1 MKNIIIE
8 YQKAFNEILEN
19 FKSNKD
25 VIAVFTFGSIVSGDI
40 WEESD
45 IDFFVIYNFEYDFV
59 RDIYSEIYKIPVHT
73 RILSKEKFL
82 SSYKEDG
89 SKGIARNIL
98 KFSKL
103 VFSRDKDINNLYN
116 RSIYVGDEFNHIDS
130 LEYLSRVIKDVGIC
144 KKYIQNDRIYTAY
157 EMIVRSLDSFS
168 KLYLNLNGYTVS
180 KDAIRMVIN
189 LNDDF
194 KALIDDK
201 LFNGVQ
207 EENIIDI
214 INYINTYID
223 KNILKASKII
233 TDILNDEEEYLSAS
247 EIKNKDILRGSNI
260 KLEQILKRLLTKGVI
275 KKKDKEVIDSNG
287 NVIISENVY
296 GIE

>member
-19 FKSNKD
+19 FKNNKN

-73 RILSKEKFL
+73 RVLSKEKFL

-89 SKGIARNIL
+89 SKGTARNIL

-144 KKYIQNDRIYTAY
+144 KKYIQNGRVYTAY

-194 KALIDDK
+194 KTLIDEK

-207 EENIIDI
+207 KENIIDI

-223 KNILKASKII
+223 KNILKASKVII
-233 TDILNDEEEYLSAS
+233 DILDDEEEYLSAS

-260 KLEQILKRLLTKGVI
+260 KLEQILKRLLTKGVV
-275 KKKDKEVIDSNG
+275 KKKYKEVIDSNG

>member
-207 EENIIDI
+207 EENIVDI

-223 KNILKASKII
+223 KNILKASKVI

-260 KLEQILKRLLTKGVI
+260 KLEQILKRLLTKGII

-296 GIE
+296 GME

>member
-207 EENIIDI
+207 EENIVDI

-247 EIKNKDILRGSNI
+247 EIKNKDILRDSNI

-275 KKKDKEVIDSNG
+275 KKKDKEVVDSNG

>member
-19 FKSNKD
+19 FKNNKN

-207 EENIIDI
+207 EENIVDI

-223 KNILKASKII
+223 KNILKASKVI

>member
-45 IDFFVIYNFEYDFV
+45 IDFFVIYNFEYDYV

-207 EENIIDI
+207 EENIVDI

-223 KNILKASKII
+223 KNILKASKVI

-275 KKKDKEVIDSNG
+275 KKKDKEVVDSNG

>member
-207 EENIIDI
+207 EENIVDI

-223 KNILKASKII
+223 KNILKASKVI

>member
-8 YQKAFNEILEN
+8 YQKAFNEILDN
-19 FKSNKD
+19 FKNNKN

-89 SKGIARNIL
+89 SKGTARNIL

-144 KKYIQNDRIYTAY
+144 KKYIQNDRVYTAY

-194 KALIDDK
+194 KRLIDDK
-201 LFNGVQ
+201 LFNGVK

-214 INYINTYID
+214 INYINIYVD

-233 TDILNDEEEYLSAS
+233 TDILSDEEEYLSAS

>member
-8 YQKAFNEILEN
+8 YQKAFNEILDN
-19 FKSNKD
+19 FKNNKN

-116 RSIYVGDEFNHIDS
+116 RAIYVGDEFNHIDS

-144 KKYIQNDRIYTAY
+144 KKYIQNDRVYTAY

-194 KALIDDK
+194 KELIDEK

-223 KNILKASKII
+223 KDAIAGFDIGIK
-233 TDILNDEEEYLSAS
+233 ILNKNFMFPQPSILDAS
-247 EIKNKDILRGSNI
+247 F
-260 KLEQILKRLLTKGVI
+260 
-275 KKKDKEVIDSNG
+275 
-287 NVIISENVY
+287 ISF
-296 GIE
+296 GIVK

>member
-157 EMIVRSLDSFS
+157 EMIVRSLDSLS

-207 EENIIDI
+207 EENIVDI

-223 KNILKASKII
+223 KNILKASKVI

>member
-19 FKSNKD
+19 FKNNKN

-103 VFSRDKDINNLYN
+103 VFSRDEDINNLSN
-116 RSIYVGDEFNHIDS
+116 RAIYVGDEFSHIDS

-180 KDAIRMVIN
+180 KDAIRMVVN

-194 KALIDDK
+194 KALIDEK

-247 EIKNKDILRGSNI
+247 EIKNKDVLRGSNI

>member
-144 KKYIQNDRIYTAY
+144 KKYMQNDRIYTAY

>member
-207 EENIIDI
+207 EENIVDI

-247 EIKNKDILRGSNI
+247 EIKNKDILRDSNI
-260 KLEQILKRLLTKGVI
+260 KLEQILKRLLTKGII

>member
-25 VIAVFTFGSIVSGDI
+25 VIAIFTFGSIVSGDI

-207 EENIIDI
+207 EENIVDI

-247 EIKNKDILRGSNI
+247 EIKNKDILRDSNI

-275 KKKDKEVIDSNG
+275 KKKDKEVVDSNG

>member
-144 KKYIQNDRIYTAY
+144 KKYIQNDRVYTAY

-194 KALIDDK
+194 KKLIDDK
-201 LFNGVQ
+201 LFNGVK

-214 INYINTYID
+214 INYINIYVD

-233 TDILNDEEEYLSAS
+233 TDILSDGEEYLSAS

-260 KLEQILKRLLTKGVI
+260 KLEQVLKRLLTKGVI

>member
-89 SKGIARNIL
+89 SKGTARNIL

-144 KKYIQNDRIYTAY
+144 KKYIQNDRVYTAY

-207 EENIIDI
+207 EENIVDI

-223 KNILKASKII
+223 KNILKASKVI

>member
-207 EENIIDI
+207 EENIVDI

-223 KNILKASKII
+223 KNILKASKVI

-275 KKKDKEVIDSNG
+275 NKKDKEVIDSNG

>member
-19 FKSNKD
+19 FKNNKN

-103 VFSRDKDINNLYN
+103 VFSRDEDINNLYN
-116 RSIYVGDEFNHIDS
+116 RAIYVGDEFRHIDS

-180 KDAIRMVIN
+180 KDAIRMVVN

-194 KALIDDK
+194 KAVIDEK
-201 LFNGVQ
+201 LFDGVQ

-233 TDILNDEEEYLSAS
+233 TDILNDEDEYLSAS
-247 EIKNKDILRGSNI
+247 EIKNKDVLRGSNI

-275 KKKDKEVIDSNG
+275 KKKDKEVIDGNG

>member
-82 SSYKEDG
+82 SSYEEDG

-207 EENIIDI
+207 EENIVDI

-247 EIKNKDILRGSNI
+247 EIKNKDILRDSNI

-275 KKKDKEVIDSNG
+275 KKKDKEVVDSNG

>member
-8 YQKAFNEILEN
+8 YQKAFNEILDN
-19 FKSNKD
+19 FKNNKN

-116 RSIYVGDEFNHIDS
+116 RAIYVGDEFNHIDS

-144 KKYIQNDRIYTAY
+144 KKYIQNDRVYTAY

-207 EENIIDI
+207 EENIVDI

-223 KNILKASKII
+223 KNILKASKVI

>member
-194 KALIDDK
+194 KELIDDK

-207 EENIIDI
+207 EENIVDI

-223 KNILKASKII
+223 KNILKASKVI

>member
-207 EENIIDI
+207 EENIVDI

>member
-8 YQKAFNEILEN
+8 YQKAFNEILDN
-19 FKSNKD
+19 FKNNKN

-116 RSIYVGDEFNHIDS
+116 RAIYVGDEFNHIDS

-144 KKYIQNDRIYTAY
+144 KKYIQNDRVYTAY

-194 KALIDDK
+194 KELIDEK

-207 EENIIDI
+207 EENIID
-214 INYINTYID
+214 INTYID

>member
-19 FKSNKD
+19 FKNNKN

-103 VFSRDKDINNLYN
+103 VFSRDEDINNLYN
-116 RSIYVGDEFNHIDS
+116 RAIYVGDEFSHIDS

-144 KKYIQNDRIYTAY
+144 KKYIQNDRVYTAY

-194 KALIDDK
+194 KKLIDDK
-201 LFNGVQ
+201 LFNGVK

-214 INYINTYID
+214 INYINIYVD

-233 TDILNDEEEYLSAS
+233 TDILSDGEEYLSAS

-260 KLEQILKRLLTKGVI
+260 KLEQVLKRLLTKGVI

>member
-207 EENIIDI
+207 EENIVDI

-275 KKKDKEVIDSNG
+275 KKKDKEVVDSNG

>member
-207 EENIIDI
+207 EENIVDI

-247 EIKNKDILRGSNI
+247 EIKNKDILRDSNI

-275 KKKDKEVIDSNG
+275 KKKDKKVVDSNG
-287 NVIISENVY
+287 NVMISENVY

>member
-207 EENIIDI
+207 EENIVDI

-223 KNILKASKII
+223 KNILKASKVI

-247 EIKNKDILRGSNI
+247 EIKNKDILRDSNI

-275 KKKDKEVIDSNG
+275 KKKDKEVVDSNG

>member
-8 YQKAFNEILEN
+8 YQKAFNEILDN
-19 FKSNKD
+19 FKNNKN

-116 RSIYVGDEFNHIDS
+116 RAIYVGDEFNHIDS

-223 KNILKASKII
+223 KNILKASKVI

>member
-144 KKYIQNDRIYTAY
+144 KKYIQNDRVYTAY

-194 KALIDDK
+194 KELIDDK

-207 EENIIDI
+207 EENIVDI

-223 KNILKASKII
+223 KNILKASKVI

>member
-1 MKNIIIE
+1 
-8 YQKAFNEILEN
+8 
-19 FKSNKD
+19 
-25 VIAVFTFGSIVSGDI
+25 
-40 WEESD
+40 
-45 IDFFVIYNFEYDFV
+45 
-59 RDIYSEIYKIPVHT
+59 
-73 RILSKEKFL
+73 
-82 SSYKEDG
+82 YKEDG

-207 EENIIDI
+207 EENIVDI

-247 EIKNKDILRGSNI
+247 EIKNKDILRDSNI

-275 KKKDKEVIDSNG
+275 KKKDKEVVDSNG

>member
-19 FKSNKD
+19 FKNNKN

-59 RDIYSEIYKIPVHT
+59 RDIYSEMYKIPVHT

-89 SKGIARNIL
+89 SKGTARNIL

-144 KKYIQNDRIYTAY
+144 KKYIQNDRVYTAY

-194 KALIDDK
+194 KKLIDEK
-201 LFNGVQ
+201 LFNGVK

-214 INYINTYID
+214 INYINIYVD

-233 TDILNDEEEYLSAS
+233 TDILSDGEEYLSAS

>member
-207 EENIIDI
+207 EENIVDI

-247 EIKNKDILRGSNI
+247 EIKNKDILRDSNI

-275 KKKDKEVIDSNG
+275 KKKDKKVVDSNG

>member
-8 YQKAFNEILEN
+8 YQKAFNEILDN
-19 FKSNKD
+19 FKNNKN

-116 RSIYVGDEFNHIDS
+116 RAIYVGDEFNHIDS

-144 KKYIQNDRIYTAY
+144 KKYIQNDRVYTAY

-223 KNILKASKII
+223 KNILKASKVI

>member
-19 FKSNKD
+19 FKNNKD

-89 SKGIARNIL
+89 SKGTARNIL

-144 KKYIQNDRIYTAY
+144 KKYIQNDRVYTAY

-194 KALIDDK
+194 KELIDDK

>member
-207 EENIIDI
+207 EENIVDI

-247 EIKNKDILRGSNI
+247 EIKNKDILRDSNI

>member
-19 FKSNKD
+19 FKNNKN

-59 RDIYSEIYKIPVHT
+59 RNIYSEIYKIPVHT

-89 SKGIARNIL
+89 SKGTARNIL

-103 VFSRDKDINNLYN
+103 VFSRDEDINNLYN
-116 RSIYVGDEFNHIDS
+116 RAIYVGDEFSHIDS

-144 KKYIQNDRIYTAY
+144 KKYMQNDRVYTAY

-180 KDAIRMVIN
+180 KDAIRMVVN

-194 KALIDDK
+194 KALIDEK

-247 EIKNKDILRGSNI
+247 EIKNKDVLRGSNI

>member
-19 FKSNKD
+19 FKNNKN

-103 VFSRDKDINNLYN
+103 VFSRDEDINNLYN
-116 RSIYVGDEFNHIDS
+116 RAIYVGDEFSHIDS

-144 KKYIQNDRIYTAY
+144 KKYIQNDRVYTAY

-194 KALIDDK
+194 KELIDDK

-247 EIKNKDILRGSNI
+247 EIKNKDVLRGSNI

>member
-207 EENIIDI
+207 EENIVDI

-223 KNILKASKII
+223 KNILKASKVI

-247 EIKNKDILRGSNI
+247 EIKNKDILRDSNI

-275 KKKDKEVIDSNG
+275 KKKDKKVVDSNG

>member
-8 YQKAFNEILEN
+8 YQKAFNEILDN
-19 FKSNKD
+19 FKNNKN

-116 RSIYVGDEFNHIDS
+116 RAIYVGDEFNHIDS

-144 KKYIQNDRIYTAY
+144 KKYIQNDRVYTAY

-194 KALIDDK
+194 KELIDEK

-247 EIKNKDILRGSNI
+247 EIKNKDILRCSNI